1 MFFIKSKNRLIY
13 AFQKN
18 IVKNKKYSKY
28 LKWFEFAEKT
38 RNPENKKEDFVTYEK
53 DEIFMAV
60 INRIRTDNLK
70 SEEFQYI
77 DDFEEFRRQVKIHED
92 VIRKEANNEKNSK
105 FVKKLLANTDFSDEK
120 IALLVDVKPDFVKI
134 IRGKLTSK
142 KG

>member
-1 MFFIKSKNRLIY
+1 
-13 AFQKN
+13 
-18 IVKNKKYSKY
+18 
-28 LKWFEFAEKT
+28 
-38 RNPENKKEDFVTYEK
+38 
-53 DEIFMAV
+53 MAV

-92 VIRKEANNEKNSK
+92 VIRKEAINEKNSK
-105 FVKKLLANTDFSDEK
+105 VVKKLLTNTDFSDEK

-134 IRGKLTSK
+134 IRGKLRSK